1 MNTNHVSDCCPG
13 DTNTSPAWTRGLK
26 KYGHYYEGVVERAD
40 LVLEMHKQDTVTTF
54 GIRRTEKP
62 KSAPAVGKENINQ
75 EEQQKDSVEKP
86 KV

>member
-1 MNTNHVSDCCPG
+1 
-13 DTNTSPAWTRGLK
+13 
-26 KYGHYYEGVVERAD
+26 
-40 LVLEMHKQDTVTTF
+40 MHKQDTVTTF

-75 EEQQKDSVEKP
+75 EEQQKDSVEKS